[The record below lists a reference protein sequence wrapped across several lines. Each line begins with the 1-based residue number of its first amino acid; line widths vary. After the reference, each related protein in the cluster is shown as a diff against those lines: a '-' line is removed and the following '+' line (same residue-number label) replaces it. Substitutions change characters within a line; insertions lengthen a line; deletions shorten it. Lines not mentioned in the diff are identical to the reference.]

1 MWSIAAFHQNHMA
14 DKNLLISKNKHL
26 ETTNQQ
32 LVDTTKQLQ
41 DELEFYK
48 SLINSGSH
56 YNSLVGNMC
65 IKYIKGQPYWIDMQK
80 IKQDKTLLYSLDK
93 DNQVLQWIKEL
104 DIKYKDSDW

>member
-14 DKNLLISKNKHL
+14 DTKLLISKNKHL
-26 ETTNQQ
+26 ETTNQH
-32 LVDTTKQLQ
+32 LVGTTKQLE

-48 SLINSGSH
+48 SLIDSGSH

-65 IKYIKGQPYWIDMQK
+65 IKYIKGVPIWIDIQK
-80 IKQDKTLLYSLDK
+80 IKQDRTLLYSLDK
-93 DNQVLQWIKEL
+93 DEQVEQWIKEL